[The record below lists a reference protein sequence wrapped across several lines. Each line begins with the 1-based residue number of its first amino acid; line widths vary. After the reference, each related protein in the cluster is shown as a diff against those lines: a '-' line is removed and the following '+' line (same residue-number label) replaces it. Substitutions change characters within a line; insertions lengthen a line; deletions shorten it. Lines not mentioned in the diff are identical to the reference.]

1 MHLPYWAK
9 KGMPGIK
16 IMPLHSYSADM
27 IEKLTQTNKELAQ
40 LAVGGTG
47 EAISS
52 AGGTGEASS
61 SAGGEGGKGGKGGG
75 KGNKTVQKRGGNL
88 PKLAKLIKA
97 IQQEDWQTMYAL
109 TDEYMSDTFLAYLV
123 EKQ

>member
-1 MHLPYWAK
+1 MHMPYWAK

-47 EAISS
+47 EA
-52 AGGTGEASS
+52 SS
-61 SAGGEGGKGGKGGG
+61 SAGGKGGKGGG
-75 KGNKTVQKRGGNL
+75 KGDKTVQKRGGNL

-97 IQQEDWQTMYAL
+97 IQQEDWQSMYAL
-109 TDEYMSDTFLAYLV
+109 TDEYMSDTFLRYLV

>member
-1 MHLPYWAK
+1 MPYWAK

-47 EAISS
+47 EA
-52 AGGTGEASS
+52 AQLAVGGTGEASS
-61 SAGGEGGKGGKGGG
+61 SAGGKGGKGVG
-75 KGNKTVQKRGGNL
+75 KGDKNVQKRGGNL

-97 IQQEDWQTMYAL
+97 IQQEDWRTMYAL
-109 TDEYMSDTFLAYLV
+109 TDEYMNDTFLAYLV